1 MFSTLYQE
9 KHSNNFSLKVCILFF
24 ILGALFTLS
33 FAPFNFFLLAPLV
46 MVPLFY
52 LCLKYKPKQTA
63 IYLFFFGLGHFLSG
77 LYWVYISVHIF
88 GGAPVWAAILLMF
101 ALVILMSSYFLIAGF
116 IISYLCRHKKKYIII
131 IGPSVWILIEW
142 IRGWAFSGFPW
153 LTIGYSQIDSFL
165 ISFAP
170 LLGVYG
176 VSWILLFSSSS
187 FLYFFMKKQKS
198 IASLSLIFPYILG
211 YLILPIDWTSSFG
224 NSMPVEIIQG
234 GVAQDQKWRREQLQK
249 TMEIYRKATYE
260 SEDNTLIIWPEVA
273 IPASTVYL
281 KDYFQSMQEHLSDN
295 NKTLAIGALETI
307 HNMVGSYNSFL
318 YFNGTDTQHYRKRH
332 LVPFGEYFPVP
343 DFLREWMEMN
353 NLPSF
358 DLMHGEKHQSLI
370 KYNDEINIAA
380 AICYEIAFGYELLHA
395 FPEANLLINVS
406 NDAWFGDSIAP
417 HQHLQIT
424 RMRAIETG
432 RPIIRATNNGISAFI
447 NHKGKVVKKSGQF
460 NYEILQHSVY
470 PRKGS
475 TLYVALGDMPVLLL
489 SSFLILYVIRK
500 KLLISK

>member
-1 MFSTLYQE
+1 MLRTLYQK
-9 KHSNNFSLKVCILFF
+9 KHSNSLSFKVCILFF
-24 ILGALFTLS
+24 IIGSLFTLC
-33 FAPFNFFLLAPLV
+33 FAPFNFFLLVPLL

-52 LCLKYKPKQTA
+52 VCLKHTPKHTA

-77 LYWVYISVHIF
+77 LYWVYTSVSIF
-88 GGAPVWAAILLMF
+88 GGAPVWAAILLLF

-116 IISYLCRHKKKYIII
+116 IISYLCSQKNEYIVI

-165 ISFAP
+165 VSFAP
-170 LLGVYG
+170 LIGVYG

-187 FLYFFMKKQKS
+187 FLYFFLKKRKS

-211 YLILPIDWTSSFG
+211 YLILPIDWTNSFG
-224 NSMPVEIIQG
+224 NPIPVDIIQG
-234 GVAQDQKWRREQLQK
+234 GIAQDQKWKREQLPK
-249 TMEIYRKATYE
+249 TMEIYRKSTYE
-260 SEDNTLIIWPEVA
+260 SENNTLIIWPEVA

-281 KDYFQSMQEHLSDN
+281 KNYFQSMQEYLLDN
-295 NKTLAIGALETI
+295 NKTLAIGALETS
-307 HNMVGSYNSFL
+307 HDMDGSYNSFL
-318 YFNGTDTQHYRKRH
+318 YFNGTDTQYYRKRH

-343 DFLREWMEMN
+343 NFIREWMEMN

-358 DLMHGEKHQSLI
+358 DLKQGERNQSLI
-370 KYNDEINIAA
+370 KYNDEINIAV
-380 AICYEIAFGYELLHA
+380 AICYEIAFGSEQLQA

-447 NHKGKVVKKSGQF
+447 NHKGETVKRSGQF
-460 NYEILQHSVY
+460 NYEILHHSVY

-475 TLYVALGDMPVLLL
+475 TLYATFGDTPVLLI
-489 SSFLILYVIRK
+489 SSFLILYVSRK
-500 KLLISK
+500 KLLASK

>member
-1 MFSTLYQE
+1 MFSTLYQK
-9 KHSNNFSLKVCILFF
+9 KHSNSLSLKVCILFF
-24 ILGALFTLS
+24 ILGSLFSLC
-33 FAPFNFFLLAPLV
+33 FAPFNFFLAVPLV

-52 LCLKYKPKQTA
+52 LCLKYNPKQTA
-63 IYLFFFGLGHFLSG
+63 ICLLFFGLGHFLSG

-88 GGAPVWAAILLMF
+88 GGVPEWAAVLLMF
-101 ALVILMSSYFLIAGF
+101 ALVILMSSYLLIAGF
-116 IISYLCRHKKKYIII
+116 IISYLCSHKKKYIII

-153 LTIGYSQIDSFL
+153 LTSGYSQIDSFL
-165 ISFAP
+165 IAFAP
-170 LLGVYG
+170 LFGVYG

-187 FLYFFMKKQKS
+187 FLYFYMKKQKS
-198 IASLSLIFPYILG
+198 IACLSLIFPYILG

-224 NSMPVEIIQG
+224 NPIPVEIIQG
-234 GVAQDQKWRREQLQK
+234 GIAQDQKWRREQLPK
-249 TMEIYRKATYE
+249 TMEIYRNATYE
-260 SEDNTLIIWPEVA
+260 SGNNTLIIWPEVA

-281 KDYFQSMQEHLSDN
+281 RNYFQSIQEHLSDK

-307 HNMVGSYNSFL
+307 QNVEGSYNSFL
-318 YFNGTDTQHYRKRH
+318 YFNGTDIQYYRKRH

-358 DLMHGEKHQSLI
+358 DLIRGEKHQSLI

-380 AICYEIAFGYELLHA
+380 SICYEIAFGSEQLHA

-424 RMRAIETG
+424 RMRAAETG
-432 RPIIRATNNGISAFI
+432 RPIVRATNNGISAFI
-447 NHKGKVVKKSGQF
+447 NHKGKDMKKSGQF
-460 NYEILQHSVY
+460 SYEKLQYLVK
-470 PRKGS
+470 PRRGS
-475 TLYVALGDMPVLLL
+475 TLYVLLGDAPVILL
-489 SSFLILYVIRK
+489 SSFLILYVLRK
-500 KLLISK
+500 KVLTNK

>member
-1 MFSTLYQE
+1 MLRTLYQK
-9 KHSNNFSLKVCILFF
+9 KHSNSLSFKVCILFF
-24 ILGALFTLS
+24 IIGSLFTLC
-33 FAPFNFFLLAPLV
+33 FAPFNFFLLVPLL

-52 LCLKYKPKQTA
+52 LCLKYTPKHTA

-77 LYWVYISVHIF
+77 LYWVYTSVHIF

-116 IISYLCRHKKKYIII
+116 IISYLCSQKNEYIVI

-170 LLGVYG
+170 LTGVYG

-187 FLYFFMKKQKS
+187 FLYFFLKKRKS

-211 YLILPIDWTSSFG
+211 YLILPIDWTNSFG
-224 NSMPVEIIQG
+224 KPIPVDIIQG
-234 GVAQDQKWRREQLQK
+234 GIAQDQKWKREQLPK
-249 TMEIYRKATYE
+249 TMEMYRKSTYE
-260 SEDNTLIIWPEVA
+260 SKNNTLIIWPEVA

-281 KDYFQSMQEHLSDN
+281 KNYFQSMQEYLSNN
-295 NKTLAIGALETI
+295 NKTLAVGALETT
-307 HNMVGSYNSFL
+307 HDMDGSYNSFL
-318 YFNGTDTQHYRKRH
+318 YFNGTDTQYYRKKH

-343 DFLREWMEMN
+343 DFMREWMEMN

-358 DLMHGEKHQSLI
+358 DLMQGERHQSLI
-370 KYNDEINIAA
+370 KYNDEINISA
-380 AICYEIAFGYELLHA
+380 AICYEIAFGSEQLQA

-447 NHKGKVVKKSGQF
+447 NHKGETVKKSGQF
-460 NYEILQHSVY
+460 NYEILHHSVY

-475 TLYVALGDMPVLLL
+475 TPYVAYGDTPVLLI
-489 SSFLILYVIRK
+489 SSFMILYVLRK
-500 KLLISK
+500 KLLASK